1 MNMDDKNSN
10 QYKNV
15 FDENGCMKC
24 RDPNWRQKQL
34 SVVTRRLD
42 KLIQYIDFIKDER
55 LLLYLTDSEKNDVIV
70 KIHPVCQKTITNEMK
85 RKGDTVPTTYKKN
98 SQSSTMI
105 CDRVQLENSLFLLR
119 IAVCSR
125 S

>member
-10 QYKNV
+10 QLKNV

-70 KIHPVCQKTITNEMK
+70 KIYPVCQKTINNEMK
-85 RKGDTVPTTYKKN
+85 RKRDTVPKN
-98 SQSSTMI
+98 CQSSTMI

>member
-1 MNMDDKNSN
+1 MTMDDKNSN

-15 FDENGCMKC
+15 FDENGCTKC
-24 RDPNWRQKQL
+24 CDLNWRQKQL

-42 KLIQYIDFIKDER
+42 KLIQYIDFIKNER

-85 RKGDTVPTTYKKN
+85 HK
-98 SQSSTMI
+98 
-105 CDRVQLENSLFLLR
+105 
-119 IAVCSR
+119 
-125 S
+125 

>member
-1 MNMDDKNSN
+1 MDDNNSN

-24 RDPNWRQKQL
+24 RDPKWGQKQL

-42 KLIQYIDFIKDER
+42 KLTHYTDFIKDER
-55 LLLYLTDSEKNDVIV
+55 LLLYVTDSEKNDAIV

-85 RKGDTVPTTYKKN
+85 WKGTEAPICQDKN
-98 SQSSTMI
+98 A
-105 CDRVQLENSLFLLR
+105 SLNK
-119 IAVCSR
+119 
-125 S
+125 

>member
-55 LLLYLTDSEKNDVIV
+55 LLLYLTDSEKMTSSLKFILCA
-70 KIHPVCQKTITNEMK
+70 KIQLPMK
-85 RKGDTVPTTYKKN
+85 
-98 SQSSTMI
+98 
-105 CDRVQLENSLFLLR
+105 
-119 IAVCSR
+119 
-125 S
+125 

>member
-24 RDPNWRQKQL
+24 HDPNWRQKQL

-42 KLIQYIDFIKDER
+42 KLIQYIYFIKDER
-55 LLLYLTDSEKNDVIV
+55 LLLYLTEVRKMTSSLKFILCT
-70 KIHPVCQKTITNEMK
+70 KRQLPMK
-85 RKGDTVPTTYKKN
+85 
-98 SQSSTMI
+98 
-105 CDRVQLENSLFLLR
+105 
-119 IAVCSR
+119 
-125 S
+125 